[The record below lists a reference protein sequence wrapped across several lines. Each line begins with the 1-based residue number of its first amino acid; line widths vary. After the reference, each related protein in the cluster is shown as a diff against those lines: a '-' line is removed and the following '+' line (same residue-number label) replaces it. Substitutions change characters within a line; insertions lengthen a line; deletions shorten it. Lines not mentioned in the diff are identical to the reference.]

1 MRFYEQ
7 LFDWSRKRGTLAA
20 DVSRKPFMNAAA
32 PLSRNAAAF
41 NGTCNKS
48 RINVFYHSGAQ
59 LSRPPRARTRR
70 VIYCSIIC
78 PGEHCDYVGLLV
90 VLHTEKA
97 ALRVV
102 TRG

>member
-7 LFDWSRKRGTLAA
+7 LFDWSRKRGTSAA
-20 DVSRKPFMNAAA
+20 DVSRKPFMKSAA

-41 NGTCNKS
+41 NGTCNES
-48 RINVFYHSGAQ
+48 RINVFYQSGAQ
-59 LSRPPRARTRR
+59 LSKRTRR
-70 VIYCSIIC
+70 VIYCYILC
-78 PGEHCDYVGLLV
+78 PGKHCDYVGLLV
-90 VLHTEKA
+90 VLRIEKA

>member
-48 RINVFYHSGAQ
+48 ESTCFITAVRSLVSHLGQGHDVLYI
-59 LSRPPRARTRR
+59 
-70 VIYCSIIC
+70 VI
-78 PGEHCDYVGLLV
+78 
-90 VLHTEKA
+90 
-97 ALRVV
+97 
-102 TRG
+102 